1 MLDVQRILFPTDFST
16 CAEGAYRHAALLA
29 YHIGAELHLLHVA
42 EADDPPLA
50 WPDAA
55 DTDFRIT
62 VEDILADLGFP
73 PAGGASDLDLTEVVA
88 EEVEGRRPAEA
99 IVEYARDEEIDLVVM
114 GTHGRSGWRR
124 GVLGS
129 VAETVVRQAPCPV
142 LTVRPRSAYASGEAP
157 WPPRRVL
164 LAVDAPDLE
173 GAAPSLAAHWA
184 TRLAHAYRAP
194 LDIVHVV
201 RPPAVSLAD
210 PRAGARARTRVRNA
224 LLALADVLCTESEAP
239 LSVQVT
245 VRSGEP
251 IRVIEAVARENDT
264 HLLVVGSHGR
274 RGPRRALL
282 GSVAEALLRSAPCPT
297 LVVRKTPPR
306 AVRSRLRTASRVD
319 A

>member
-1 MLDVQRILFPTDFST
+1 MLDVQRILFPTDFSA

-29 YHIGAELHLLHVA
+29 HHTGAELHLLHVA
-42 EADDPPLA
+42 EADDPPMA
-50 WPDAA
+50 WPDADSRVSMGA
-55 DTDFRIT
+55 VF
-62 VEDILADLGFP
+62 ADLGVLSVP
-73 PAGGASDLDLTEVVA
+73 GASDLDLTEVVA

-99 IVEYARDEEIDLVVM
+99 IVEYARDEEADLVVM

-129 VAETVVRQAPCPV
+129 VAEAVVRHAPCPV
-142 LTVRPRSAYASGEAP
+142 LTVRPRSAYASGDAP

-173 GAAPSLAAHWA
+173 GAAPSLAARWA
-184 TRLAHAYRAP
+184 TRLAHVYRAP
-194 LDIVHVV
+194 LDIVHVM
-201 RPPAVSLAD
+201 RPPAVSIAD
-210 PRAGARARTRVRNA
+210 PRAAAQGRTRARNA
-224 LLALADVLCTESEAP
+224 LLALANTLCAESDAA

-245 VRSGEP
+245 VRSGDP
-251 IRVIEAVARENDT
+251 IDVIQAVARENHA

-297 LVVRKTPPR
+297 LVVRRTPPR
-306 AVRSRLRTASRVD
+306 PVRSLLRTASRVD